1 MPTISVSK
9 KDLESLLQASLSLEE
24 LKKSLLLVKGE
35 IKAVDED
42 ELRIELADTNRP
54 DLLSVE
60 GIARQLRRQK
70 TEDRKQET
78 GISGSPR
85 PSPRSGEIIV
95 DSELK
100 NIRPYIGGFLATGV
114 PIKESTLLALIETQ
128 EKLADIFGKRR
139 KDIAIGVYN
148 AKKIKFPVCYR
159 AVKPESRKFIPLSG
173 EPQGFDCE
181 LNLREIL
188 TQHPKGKEYGYILS
202 DCQKFPFLEDEK
214 GNALSFPPIINS
226 KLIGEVKVGLEEIFC
241 EVTGVNLA
249 QLLLVVNI
257 LAENF
262 KDRGFKI
269 YPCLVKYP
277 YTTDFGKE
285 VLTPCQFEDVLL
297 VHPNEFEKL
306 LGLKLQ
312 KEEIKKHLEQMGYFV
327 ETEKDKLKII
337 PPLYRRDVMHP
348 VDVIED
354 FAISRGYDS
363 FSPVPLK
370 EFTIGKPCKIERIL
384 HKTREI
390 MLGCGFVE
398 IMSNVLTSKESFI
411 SNMRLPYE
419 DTIELENPISESY
432 AILRDSIIPSLLQV
446 EAQSSKAT
454 YPHRIFEL
462 GEVVIKGDSPKT
474 LIKLAAI
481 IAHSTAN
488 FSELHSFLDT
498 LAYYLSFS
506 CQLKKIDHPSFIKG
520 RVGSIVVDN
529 KEVGIL
535 GEIHPEVLGNF
546 KIKYPVSAFEFSL
559 SLLFKE

>member
-9 KDLESLLQASLSLEE
+9 KDLESLLQISFSLEE
-24 LKKSLLLVKGE
+24 LKKSLQLAKGE

-70 TEDRKQET
+70 TENRKPKTE
-78 GISGSPR
+78 I
-85 PSPRSGEIIV
+85 SGEIIV
-95 DSELK
+95 DAGLR

-188 TQHPKGKEYGYILS
+188 TQHPKGIEYGYILS

-241 EVTGVNLA
+241 EVTGENLS
-249 QLLLVVNI
+249 QLILVVNI

-277 YTTDFGKE
+277 YPTDFGKE
-285 VLTPCQFEDVLL
+285 VLTPCHFEDALL

-312 KEEIKKHLEQMGYFV
+312 RKEIKEHLKQMGYLV
-327 ETEKDKLKII
+327 EPEKDKLKIT
-337 PPLYRRDVMHP
+337 PPSYRRDVMHP

-370 EFTIGKPCKIERIL
+370 DFTIGKPCKIERIL
-384 HKTREI
+384 HKTRKI

-411 SNMRLPYE
+411 SNMRLPDE

-432 AILRDSIIPSLLQV
+432 EMLRNSIIPALLQV

-454 YPHRIFEL
+454 YPHRVFEL

-520 RVGSIVVDN
+520 RVGSIVVDS
-529 KEVGIL
+529 KKIGIL